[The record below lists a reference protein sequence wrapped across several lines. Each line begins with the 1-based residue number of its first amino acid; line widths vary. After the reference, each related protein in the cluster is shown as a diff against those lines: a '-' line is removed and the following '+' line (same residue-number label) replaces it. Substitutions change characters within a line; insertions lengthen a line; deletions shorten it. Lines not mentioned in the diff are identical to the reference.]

1 MARRLACIN
10 NLPIREA
17 DRKYHWPLGRRGPS
31 KARILTNFGPPQK
44 SPKSKRG
51 QVPAR
56 HWVGTYLAYSSSRR
70 GIASSRNRIKR
81 SMVKHNKGDR
91 QSRNEGHTFVL
102 VHGGWCGGGLWRY
115 VAPALRERGDVVTT
129 PTPTRLCERRH
140 FGNENAPLLNPIE
153 NIACS

>member
-102 VHGGWCGGGLWRY
+102 VHGGWCGGGFWRS
-115 VAPALRERGDVVTT
+115 VPPPPRERGHVGTKPSPPRLGGRAQFWKDN
-129 PTPTRLCERRH
+129 PT
-140 FGNENAPLLNPIE
+140 
-153 NIACS
+153 

>member
-1 MARRLACIN
+1 MARRLGCIN

-51 QVPAR
+51 QVPPR

-81 SMVKHNKGDR
+81 SMVKHNKSDR
-91 QSRNEGHTFVL
+91 QSRNERHTFVL
-102 VHGGWCGGGLWRY
+102 VHGGWCGGG
-115 VAPALRERGDVVTT
+115 VCGPVPTQTSRERG
-129 PTPTRLCERRH
+129 
-140 FGNENAPLLNPIE
+140 
-153 NIACS
+153 